1 MLFKTVRLIKETIM
15 RYLAGF
21 LLLVLASTSAI
32 ADHHALN
39 LEARQPRSELEITS
53 IQLGE
58 DLSVITAEGA
68 SGEYGKVYITYYLS
82 YDRDGS
88 GGSYT
93 MQGRGYVDANTLF
106 SGSGAGRWFR
116 DGHLVKMSGVVSISG
131 GPQNLDVIVVDPLNR
146 TLTADVYG
154 LSN

>member
-1 MLFKTVRLIKETIM
+1 MK
-15 RYLAGF
+15 F
-21 LLLVLASTSAI
+21 LTGLVLLVLASTNAS
-32 ADHHALN
+32 ADHHSLN

-58 DLSVITAEGA
+58 ELSVITAEDS

-82 YDRDGS
+82 YDRDGL

-106 SGSGAGRWFR
+106 SGSGAGRWIR
-116 DGHLVKMSGVVSISG
+116 DGHLVRMSGVVSISNG
-131 GPQNLDVIVVDPLNR
+131 SQNLDVTVVDPLNR
-146 TLTADVYG
+146 TLTTDVYG

>member
-1 MLFKTVRLIKETIM
+1 MRLLTGLI
-15 RYLAGF
+15 
-21 LLLVLASTSAI
+21 LLVLTSTNVL
-32 ADHHALN
+32 ADHHALS

-68 SGEYGKVYITYYLS
+68 SGEYGRVYITYYLT
-82 YDRDGS
+82 YNRDGS

-93 MQGRGYVDANTLF
+93 MQGRGYVDADTLF
-106 SGSGAGRWFR
+106 SGSGAGMWSR
-116 DGHLVKMSGVVSISG
+116 DGHLLKMSGVVSISDG
-131 GPQNLDVIVVDPLNR
+131 SQNLDVSVVDPLNR

>member
-1 MLFKTVRLIKETIM
+1 MRLLTGLI
-15 RYLAGF
+15 
-21 LLLVLASTSAI
+21 LLVLTSTNAF
-32 ADHHALN
+32 ADHHALS
-39 LEARQPRSELEITS
+39 LEARQPRTELEITS

-68 SGEYGKVYITYYLS
+68 TGEYGRVYITYHLTYN
-82 YDRDGS
+82 RDGS

-106 SGSGAGRWFR
+106 SGSGSGRWFR
-116 DGHLVKMSGVVSISG
+116 DGHLVRMSGVVSISDG
-131 GPQNLDVIVVDPLNR
+131 SQDLDVIVVDPLNR
-146 TLTADVYG
+146 TLTGDVYA

>member
-1 MLFKTVRLIKETIM
+1 MRFLTGLFI
-15 RYLAGF
+15 
-21 LLLVLASTSAI
+21 LVIASTSAF

-39 LEARQPRSELEITS
+39 LEARQPRSDLEITS

-116 DGHLVKMSGVVSISG
+116 DGHLVRMSGVVSISDG
-131 GPQNLDVIVVDPLNR
+131 SQNLDVIVVDPLNR
-146 TLTADVYG
+146 TLTADVFG

>member
-1 MLFKTVRLIKETIM
+1 MRFLTGLI
-15 RYLAGF
+15 
-21 LLLVLASTSAI
+21 LLVLTSTNAF

-68 SGEYGKVYITYYLS
+68 SGEYGRVYITFYLT
-82 YDRDGS
+82 YNRDGS

-93 MQGRGYVDANTLF
+93 MQGRGYVNADTLF
-106 SGSGAGRWFR
+106 SASAAGMWVR
-116 DGHLVKMSGVVSISG
+116 DGHLVKMSGVVSISDG
-131 GPQNLDVIVVDPLNR
+131 SQNLDVIVVDPLNR
-146 TLTADVYG
+146 TLTADTYG
-154 LSN
+154 LSD

>member
-1 MLFKTVRLIKETIM
+1 MRFLTGLI
-15 RYLAGF
+15 
-21 LLLVLASTSAI
+21 LLVLTSTNAF

-39 LEARQPRSELEITS
+39 LEARQTRSELEITS

-58 DLSVITAEGA
+58 ELSIVTAEGS

-82 YDRDGS
+82 YDRDGL

-93 MQGRGYVDANTLF
+93 MQGRGYVDANTLS

-116 DGHLVKMSGVVSISG
+116 DGHLVRMSGVVSISDG
-131 GPQNLDVIVVDPLNR
+131 SQNLDVTVVDPLNR
-146 TLTADVYG
+146 TLTGDVYG